1 MKDKITD
8 IKVVKVKEPKNHDIY
23 EVSYTQSGKRYT
35 KEVKKSLDVVKV
47 LLYHR
52 ERDAFVLVKQFRA
65 LTYIN
70 HPELAIRYELCGGR
84 EDKEGL
90 SSEEIAKEEVFEETG
105 YRVDSLEKITTL
117 TTGGKMTLFFAEID
131 ESMKVN
137 SGGGLEE
144 ENIELVYLPVR
155 EAKEFMFDESK
166 PKRPALMFAF
176 CWFLNDRCN
185 TKLKSKDTLLK
196 SR

>member
-1 MKDKITD
+1 MKDKISN
-8 IKVVKVKEPKNHDIY
+8 IEVKRVENPKNHEIF

-35 KEVKKSLDVVKV
+35 KEVKKTLDVVKV
-47 LLYHR
+47 LLYHK
-52 ERDAFVLVKQFRA
+52 EKDAFILVKQFRA
-65 LTYIN
+65 LVYIN

-90 SSEEIAKEEVFEETG
+90 SSEEIAKEEVLEETG
-105 YRVDSLEKITTL
+105 YKVEKLEKITTL
-117 TTGGKMTLFFAEID
+117 TTGGKMTLFYAEID
-131 ESMKVN
+131 ESMKVD

-144 ENIELVYLPVR
+144 ENIELVYLPVK

-176 CWFLNDRCN
+176 CWFLSNRCQ
-185 TKLKSKDTLLK
+185 KV
-196 SR
+196 

>member
-8 IKVVKVKEPKNHDIY
+8 IEVQRVENPKNHTIY

-35 KEVKKSLDVVKV
+35 KEVKKTLDVVKV
-47 LLYHR
+47 LLYHK
-52 ERDAFVLVKQFRA
+52 ERDAFILVKQFRA
-65 LTYIN
+65 LVYIN

-90 SSEEIAKEEVFEETG
+90 SSEEIAKEEVLEECG
-105 YRVDSLEKITTL
+105 YKVAHLEKITTL
-117 TTGGKMTLFFAEID
+117 TTGGTMTLFYAEVN
-131 ESMKVN
+131 ESMRVH

-144 ENIELVYLPVR
+144 ENIELVYLPVS
-155 EAKEFMFDESK
+155 EAKAFMFDESK

-176 CWFLNDRCN
+176 CWFLSNKCE
-185 TKLKSKDTLLK
+185 KL
-196 SR
+196 